1 MPLLAPAAQ
10 QNPMELTTLSI
21 CRQRRGHGSRN
32 CILLWPDQRSDGFRD
47 LALPDAPF
55 IIG

>member
-1 MPLLAPAAQ
+1 
-10 QNPMELTTLSI
+10 MELTTLSI

-32 CILLWPDQRSDGFRD
+32 CMLLWPDQQSDGFRD
-47 LALPDAPF
+47 LALPNAPF